1 MKKPFN
7 LLVAAALTASATGCS
22 SYLDINDNPN
32 SPLTATPDAILAT
45 ALTTTAANYT
55 GGQGAT
61 GGDNYNSYGSWT
73 AGYWARSG
81 TVNGYTPERTYT
93 YTTSFYSALFDNTY
107 DNLNDYN
114 IIQTQGTATGYPN
127 HAAIA
132 RIMKAYNY
140 LLLVDEYG
148 DVPYTNAL
156 GGLGNIAPTYDK
168 AADIY
173 KDLLVQLVGAIA
185 DINTA
190 AKAVPAARAVGS
202 EDVVFAGN
210 MKSWKQFANSLRLRI
225 LLRESQTGD
234 ATLNASVATQ
244 LAALQNETSAATADG
259 FITADVVVQ
268 PGYLQSS
275 GKQNP
280 FYNRYGAT
288 AAGSAATERSYQ
300 LPTKYILAQYIN
312 NSDPRVSQLYSTAP
326 ILANG
331 TPPTVGYVGADLGEK
346 SPVLGSGL
354 AGGSRFRLGG
364 GLLKGY
370 NAPTPLMLLSEH
382 LFSKAEAE
390 TRNLFTGGDAAAKT
404 DFNNGILASFN
415 FFYRPATSGPTVASG
430 VTQYNTYVAANP
442 NNPLVNYDLATSN
455 GALGKQAVIIYQ
467 KYLALNTWGSIE
479 AWDDYRRTAQPKV
492 PASLE
497 STSPR
502 ADKLPTRLLYPQS
515 EVSANSANIPA
526 GITQFT
532 KIFWDSVD

>member
-1 MKKPFN
+1 MKIPFN
-7 LLVAAALTASATGCS
+7 LLAAAALTATAMGCS
-22 SYLDINDNPN
+22 SYLDINNNPN
-32 SPLTATPDAILAT
+32 SPLTATPDAILAS
-45 ALTTTAANYT
+45 ALVTTAANYT
-55 GGQGAT
+55 GGQGAN
-61 GGDNYNSYGSWT
+61 GGDNFNSYGSWT
-73 AGYWARSG
+73 AGFWARSG
-81 TVNGYTPERTYT
+81 TVNGYVPERTYT
-93 YTTSFYSALFDNTY
+93 YTTTFYDALFNNTY
-107 DNLNDYN
+107 DNLTDYN
-114 IIQTQGTATGYPN
+114 IIQKQGAADYPN

-148 DVPYTNAL
+148 DIPYTKAL
-156 GGLGNIAPTYDK
+156 GGLSNIAPTYDK

-173 KDLLVQLVGAIA
+173 KDLLVQLAGAVA

-190 AKAVPAARAVGS
+190 ANATPASRSVGS

-210 MKSWKQFANSLRLRI
+210 MTQWQRFANSLQLRI
-225 LLRESQTGD
+225 LLRESQTSD
-234 ATLNASVATQ
+234 AALNASVATQ
-244 LAALQNETSAATADG
+244 LAALQTAAPG

-275 GKQNP
+275 TKQNP
-280 FYNRYGAT
+280 LYNRYGVT
-288 AAGSAATERSYQ
+288 AAGSSATERSYQ

-312 NSDPRVSQLYSTAP
+312 NKDPRVSQLYATAP

-331 TPPTVGYVGADLGEK
+331 TPAVTGYVGAELGEK

-354 AGGSRFRLGG
+354 AGGSRFRVGG
-364 GLLKGY
+364 TILKGF
-370 NAPTPLMLLSEH
+370 NAPTPLMLLSEQ

-390 TRNLFTGGDAAAKT
+390 TRNLFTGGDAAAKM
-404 DFNNGILASFN
+404 DFNDGILAAFN
-415 FFYRPATSGPTVASG
+415 FTYRPATSGPAVASG
-430 VTQYNTYVAANP
+430 TTQYAAYVAANP
-442 NNPLVNYDLATSN
+442 TNPLVNYDLATSN

-467 KYLALNTWGSIE
+467 KYLSLNSWGSIE
-479 AWDDYRRTAQPKV
+479 AWDDYRRTAQPKI

-502 ADKLPTRLLYPQS
+502 PDKLPTRLLYPQS

-526 GITQFT
+526 GTTQFT

>member
-1 MKKPFN
+1 MKIPFN
-7 LLVAAALTASATGCS
+7 LLVGAVLTAGATGCS
-22 SYLDINDNPN
+22 SYLDINNNPN

-45 ALTTTAANYT
+45 ALNTTAANYT
-55 GGQGAT
+55 GGQGAN

-73 AGYWARSG
+73 AGFWARSG

-114 IIQTQGTATGYPN
+114 IIQTQGAATGYPN

-173 KDLLVQLVGAIA
+173 KDLLVQLTGAIA
-185 DINTA
+185 DITTA
-190 AKAVPAARAVGS
+190 ANANPASRTVGA
-202 EDVVFAGN
+202 EDIVFAGN
-210 MKSWKQFANSLRLRI
+210 MTQWQRFANSLKLRI
-225 LLRESQTGD
+225 LMRESQTGD
-234 ATLNASVATQ
+234 AALTASVATQ
-244 LAALQNETSAATADG
+244 LAALQNAAPG

-280 FYNRYGAT
+280 FYNRYGVT
-288 AAGSAATERSYQ
+288 AANSNATERSYQ

-312 NSDPRVSQLYSTAP
+312 NNDPRVSQLYSTAP
-326 ILANG
+326 ISPGN
-331 TPPTVGYVGADLGEK
+331 YVGAELGEK
-346 SPVLGSGL
+346 SPVLGSGTS
-354 AGGSRFRLGG
+354 GGSRFRLGG
-364 GLLKGY
+364 GLLKGF

-390 TRNLFTGGDAAAKT
+390 TRNLFTGGNAAAKI
-404 DFNNGILASFN
+404 DYDNGILASFN
-415 FFYRPATSGPTVASG
+415 FFYRPATTGVTVASG
-430 VTQYNTYVAANP
+430 VTQYNTYVAANLT
-442 NNPLVNYDLATSN
+442 NPLVDFNSAASN

-479 AWDDYRRTAQPKV
+479 AWDDYRRTAQPKI

-497 STSPR
+497 STSTR

-515 EVSANSANIPA
+515 EVSANGNNIPA
-526 GITQFT
+526 GVTQFT